1 MSRTANRPRAT
12 GFSRK
17 GGSVMTAETV
27 IGAVPVKAE
36 FRTCQYTG
44 LKVDAAAQALIKA
57 NAVGAVVFLAIGGL
71 MGLLVALTRW
81 PAVHLLPAEWF
92 YLVLTGHGA
101 NVLLFWIIFF
111 EIAVLYFASAVL
123 LNSRIAAPKFAWLG
137 FVLMVV
143 GALATNVAVL
153 QGDSSV
159 MFTSYPPMQAKP
171 HFYLGLILFAVGAL
185 IACMIFFATLVVAR
199 EERTYEGSIPLVTFG
214 AVTAAIIAVFTIASG
229 AIILIPT
236 WLWSLGF
243 ISYIDPLMYKVVWW
257 AMGHS
262 SQQIN
267 VAAHVSIWYLI
278 AALLVGAKPLSEK
291 VSRTAFLMYI
301 LFLQLASAHHLL
313 AEPGLD
319 ASWKIVNTSYMM
331 YLAVMGSMIHG
342 LTVPGSIEA
351 AQRRNGYDR
360 GVFEW
365 LRKAPWGNP
374 AFSGMFLSLVFFGF
388 IGGISGV
395 VLGTEQLNVLMHNT
409 IYVPG
414 HFHGTVVAG
423 TTLAFMAATYLVLPL
438 IFQREIMWPGLA
450 KWQPYLFGIGVAG
463 IALFMMG
470 AGILGV
476 PRRHWDI
483 TFSDAEPSFAY
494 SAGAFLMMGL
504 NGLFAILAA
513 IGGAIYVL
521 VVVGTVLFGKKIV
534 SGHKMTFPLH
544 AGGGGAVS
552 HYGSE
557 AHVKLPGTLVLVAIF
572 FVSFV
577 LYYFINW
584 KYLSELWLFR

>member
-1 MSRTANRPRAT
+1 
-12 GFSRK
+12 
-17 GGSVMTAETV
+17 MTAETV
-27 IGAVPVKAE
+27 IGAVPA
-36 FRTCQYTG
+36 RTESRICQYTG
-44 LKVDAAAQALIKA
+44 LKVDSAAQALIKA
-57 NAVGAVVFLAIGGL
+57 NAVAAVIFLAVGGL

-111 EIAVLYFASAVL
+111 EIAVLYFASAIL
-123 LNSRIAAPKFAWLG
+123 LNSRLAAPKLAWLG
-137 FVLMVV
+137 FVLMVA
-143 GALATNVAVL
+143 GAIATNVAVL

-171 HFYLGLILFAVGAL
+171 HFYLGLVLFAVGAL
-185 IACMIFFATLVVAR
+185 IGCGIFFATLVIAK

-214 AVTAAIIAVFTIASG
+214 ALTAAIIAVFTIATG

-236 WLWSLGF
+236 WLWSLGL
-243 ISYIDPLMYKVVWW
+243 ISNIDPLMYKVIWW

-267 VAAHVSIWYLI
+267 VSAHVSIWYLI

-342 LTVPGSIEA
+342 LTVPGAIEA
-351 AQRRNGYDR
+351 AQRRNGFNR

-374 AFSGMFLSLVFFGF
+374 AFSGMFLSLIFFGF

-423 TTLAFMAATYLVLPL
+423 TTLAFMAGTYLVLPL
-438 IFQREIMWPGLA
+438 VFQREIIWPKLA
-450 KWQPYLFGIGVAG
+450 KIQPYLFGIGAAG
-463 IALFMMG
+463 ISLFMMG
-470 AGILGV
+470 AGTLGV
-476 PRRHWDI
+476 ARRHWDI
-483 TFSDAEPSFAY
+483 TFSDANLSFAY

-504 NGLFAILAA
+504 NGIFAIIAA
-513 IGGAIYVL
+513 IGGIIFVL
-521 VVVGTVLFGKKIV
+521 VVVGTVLFGERIKG
-534 SGHKMTFPLH
+534 GHKLTFPLNP
-544 AGGGGAVS
+544 GGGAVAS

-557 AHVKLPGTLVLVAIF
+557 GTIKLPGTIILIAIF
-572 FVSFV
+572 FVCFV

-584 KYLSELWLFR
+584 KYLSELWLFH

>member
-1 MSRTANRPRAT
+1 
-12 GFSRK
+12 
-17 GGSVMTAETV
+17 MTAETI
-27 IGAVPVKAE
+27 IGAVGKSAE

-44 LKVDAAAQALIKA
+44 LKVDVAAQSLIKA
-57 NAVGAVVFLAIGGL
+57 NAVAAVVFLLIGGL
-71 MGLLVALTRW
+71 MGLAVALTRW

-123 LNSRIAAPKFAWLG
+123 LNSRLAAPKFAWLG
-137 FVLMVV
+137 FVLMIV
-143 GALATNVAVL
+143 GALLTNIAVL

-159 MFTSYPPMQAKP
+159 MFTSYPPMQASP
-171 HFYLGLILFAVGAL
+171 NFYLGLILFAVGAL
-185 IACMIFFATLVVAR
+185 IGTSIFFATLVIAK

-214 AVTAAIIAVFTIASG
+214 ALTAAIIAVFTIASG
-229 AIILIPT
+229 AVILIPT
-236 WLWSLGF
+236 WMWSLGL
-243 ISYIDPLMYKVVWW
+243 ISDIDPLLYKVVWW

-267 VAAHVSIWYLI
+267 VSAHVSIWYLI
-278 AALLVGAKPLSEK
+278 AALLLGAKPLSEK
-291 VSRTAFLMYI
+291 VSRTAFFLYI

-313 AEPGLD
+313 AEPGLS

-331 YLAVMGSMIHG
+331 YLAVLGSMIHG

-351 AQRRNGYDR
+351 AQRKNGYNK

-374 AFSGMFLSLVFFGF
+374 AFAGMFLSLVMFGF

-409 IYVPG
+409 LYVPG
-414 HFHGTVVAG
+414 HFHGTVVTG

-438 IFQREIMWPGLA
+438 IFEREIIWPGLA
-450 KWQPYLFGIGVAG
+450 KLQPYLFGIGAAG
-463 IALFMMG
+463 ISLFMMG
-470 AGILGV
+470 AGTLGV

-483 TFSDAEPSFAY
+483 TFSDAPLSFAH

-504 NGLFAILAA
+504 NGMSAILAA
-513 IGGAIYVL
+513 LGGAIFIV
-521 VVVGTVLFGKKIV
+521 VVVGTVLFGKKITG
-534 SGHKMTFPLH
+534 GHKLTFPLH
-544 AGGGGAVS
+544 AGGGQAVS
-552 HYGSE
+552 HYGS
-557 AHVKLPGTLVLVAIF
+557 HTTVKLPGTIVLVTLF
-572 FVSFV
+572 FTCFV

>member
-1 MSRTANRPRAT
+1 
-12 GFSRK
+12 
-17 GGSVMTAETV
+17 MTAETIAGV
-27 IGAVPVKAE
+27 VGKSAE

-44 LKVDAAAQALIKA
+44 LRVDVAAQSLIKA
-57 NAVGAVVFLAIGGL
+57 NAVAAVVFLLVGGL
-71 MGLLVALTRW
+71 MGLMVALTRW

-111 EIAVLYFASAVL
+111 EIAVLYFASAIL
-123 LNSRIAAPKFAWLG
+123 LNSRLAAPKIAWAG

-143 GALATNVAVL
+143 GAVLANITVL

-171 HFYLGLILFAVGAL
+171 NFYLSLILFAVGAL
-185 IACMIFFATLVVAR
+185 IGVAIFFATLVIAK
-199 EERTYEGSIPLVTFG
+199 EEGTYQGSIPLVTFG
-214 AVTAAIIAVFTIASG
+214 ALTAAIIAVFTIASG

-236 WLWSLGF
+236 WLWSLGL
-243 ISYIDPLMYKVVWW
+243 ISNIDPLMYKVVWW

-267 VAAHVSIWYLI
+267 VSAHVSLWYLI

-291 VSRTAFLMYI
+291 VSRTAFFLYI

-331 YLAVMGSMIHG
+331 YLAVLASMVHG
-342 LTVPGSIEA
+342 MTVPGAIEA
-351 AQRRNGYDR
+351 AQRRNGYTK
-360 GVFEW
+360 GWFEW

-374 AFSGMFLSLVFFGF
+374 AFAGMFLSLVMFGF

-409 IYVPG
+409 LYVPG

-438 IFQREIMWPGLA
+438 IFQREIVWPKLA
-450 KWQPYLFGIGVAG
+450 KVQPYLFGVGAAG
-463 IALFMMG
+463 ISLFMMG
-470 AGILGV
+470 AGTLGV

-483 TFSDAEPSFAY
+483 TFSDANLSFAY

-504 NGLFAILAA
+504 NGLFAIVAA
-513 IGGAIYVL
+513 LGGAIFVI
-521 VVVGTVLFGKKIV
+521 VVVATVLFGRRIKGGEKL
-534 SGHKMTFPLH
+534 TFPLH
-544 AGGGGAVS
+544 KGGGAAVS

-557 AHVKLPGTLVLVAIF
+557 FPLKLPGTAALVATF
-572 FVSFV
+572 FVAFA

>member
-1 MSRTANRPRAT
+1 MADI
-12 GFSRK
+12 
-17 GGSVMTAETV
+17 TV
-27 IGAVPVKAE
+27 GVPEVRVAE
-36 FRTCQYTG
+36 FRTCQFTG
-44 LKVDAAAQALIKA
+44 LKVDVAAQALIKA
-57 NAVGAVVFLAIGGL
+57 NAVAAVVFLALGGL

-111 EIAVLYFASAVL
+111 EVAVLYFASAVL
-123 LNSRIAAPKFAWLG
+123 LNSRLAAPKLAWAAFG
-137 FVLMVV
+137 LMVV
-143 GALATNVAVL
+143 GALMANYAVL
-153 QGDSSV
+153 RGDSTV
-159 MFTSYPPMQAKP
+159 MFTSYPPMQATP
-171 HFYLGLILFAVGAL
+171 WFYLSLILFAVGAL
-185 IACMIFFATLVVAR
+185 VAVGIFFATLVVAK
-199 EERTYEGSIPLVTFG
+199 EEGTYQGSIPLVTFG
-214 AVTAAIIAVFTIASG
+214 ALTAAIIAVFTLASG

-236 WLWSLGF
+236 LLWSAGLV
-243 ISYIDPLMYKVVWW
+243 STIDPLLYKVVWW
-257 AMGHS
+257 GMGHS

-267 VAAHVSIWYLI
+267 VSAHVSLWYLI

-331 YLAVMGSMIHG
+331 YLAVLGSMVHG
-342 LTVPGSIEA
+342 LTVPGAIEA
-351 AQRRNGYDR
+351 AQRRNGYTK
-360 GVFEW
+360 GAFEW
-365 LRKAPWGNP
+365 LRKAPWGHP
-374 AFSGMFLSLVFFGF
+374 AFAGMFLSLVMFGF

-438 IFQREIMWPGLA
+438 VFQREIMFPKLA
-450 KWQPYLFGIGVAG
+450 QLQPYLFGVGAG
-463 IALFMMG
+463 GISLFMMG
-470 AGILGV
+470 AGTLGV

-483 TFSDAEPSFAY
+483 TFSDATIGFQH

-504 NGLFAILAA
+504 NGISAILAA
-513 IGGAIYVL
+513 AGGILFIV
-521 VVVGTVLFGKKIV
+521 VVVGTAFFGERIKP
-534 SGHKMTFPLH
+534 GHKLTFPLH
-544 AGGGGAVS
+544 SGGAAAAS

-557 AHVKLPGTLVLVAIF
+557 ATAKLPGTIILVTIF